1 MFKYISTALKGPSQ
15 ARAAHQQALK
25 QCPNIQSGIK
35 QLQEQCPANINNDS
49 EEPIF
54 LFSAGWRS
62 GSTLLQRLII
72 SDSKVLMWG
81 EPYDECGII
90 QTMAD
95 TTTAFRANWPPS
107 DYYYNGSSTTELSG
121 MWVANLFPS
130 LDDLRKSHR
139 AFFDTLFS
147 EPAKKAGANQW
158 GIKEVRLGVE
168 HCAYLQWIYPKARF
182 IFLYRNPLDAYGS
195 YCRYGRSWYNTFPDK
210 PVFTATTF
218 GSHWKTLMKGFLR
231 EEKKINALLVKY
243 EDLVTGRMALEE
255 IETHL
260 NITIDRSVIKSK
272 VGSSE
277 RDGEKVQVNSLE
289 KWLLKRAVS
298 PVAENLGYKW

>member
-1 MFKYISTALKGPSQ
+1 MLQTIKKALQGPSQ
-15 ARAAHQQALK
+15 ARAAHRQAMKQQ
-25 QCPNIQSGIK
+25 PNIQSGIQ
-35 QLQEQCPANINNDS
+35 QLQKQCPADFDNDT
-49 EEPIF
+49 EAPIF

-72 SDSKVLMWG
+72 SDSQVFMWG

-90 QTMAD
+90 QAMAD
-95 TTTAFRANWPPS
+95 TTKAFRANWPPA
-107 DYYYNGSSTTELSG
+107 DYYYNGNSATELSS

-147 EPAKKAGANQW
+147 EPAKKAGAKCW
-158 GIKEVRLGVE
+158 GIKEVRLGIE
-168 HCAYLQWIYPKARF
+168 HCAYLQWLYPKARF
-182 IFLYRNPLDAYGS
+182 IFLYRDPLEAYAS

-210 PVFTATTF
+210 PVFTPTTF
-218 GSHWKTLMKGFLR
+218 GQHWRTLMEGFLR
-231 EEKKINALLVKY
+231 EGKNVNALLVKY
-243 EDLVTGRMALEE
+243 EDLVEGRTTLEALEA
-255 IETHL
+255 HL
-260 NITIDRSVIKSK
+260 DITIDRTVIKTK

-277 RDGEKVQVNSLE
+277 QDGKKVQVNYLE

-298 PVAENLGYKW
+298 PVAEEVGY